1 VICITNGVRF
11 ERMKN
16 MRNKVIKILEDVCDS
31 TEIRENPDVDL
42 FEAGLLDSLATV
54 SLLLE
59 METVFGLVLEPT
71 DVSRPQISSVNN
83 IVAFLNSKGIS

>member
-1 VICITNGVRF
+1 MR
-11 ERMKN
+11 N
-16 MRNKVIKILEDVCDS
+16 MRDKVIKILEEVCES
-31 TEIRENPDVDL
+31 TDIRENPDVDL

-59 METVFGLVLEPT
+59 IETVFGLVLEPT

-83 IVAFLNSKGIS
+83 IVAFLKSKGIS